1 MPSRPSASGSCR
13 RVVPAE
19 ELLPVV
25 YELAERIVGFSRVG
39 VELTKRMLWSSLE
52 ATSLQGHM
60 DHEGT
65 TQLYVRLTTE
75 NFEEAVRA
83 RRERRPPDFRD

>member
-1 MPSRPSASGSCR
+1 MS

-19 ELLPVV
+19 ELLDAA
-25 YELAERIVGFSRVG
+25 YEMAERIIGFSRVG
-39 VELTKRMLWSSLE
+39 IELTKRMLWASLD
-52 ATSLQGHM
+52 AGSLHGHM